1 MTTSSHETEQF
12 SGLILLTGEDKPG
25 LAHALFEALSPF
37 SVAVMDLD
45 QIIIKGRLIFTL
57 QISLNPA
64 HQAAIEEY
72 LNILAATL
80 GVDIAAVFST
90 STTPQTK
97 PDTLILKLS
106 SVKLHPKHL
115 MQVTG
120 KLFEAGA
127 NIEDLSRS
135 GTGPIE
141 VAIEISGLTE
151 NQVQTVLATI
161 DAGTDFSLT
170 YGA

>member
-64 HQAAIEEY
+64 HQAAIEED

-90 STTPQTK
+90 SATPQTK

>member
-12 SGLILLTGEDKPG
+12 SGLILLTSEDKPG

-37 SVAVMDLD
+37 SVTVMDLD
-45 QIIIKGRLIFTL
+45 QIIIKGRLILTI

-64 HQAAIEEY
+64 HQDAIEED
-72 LNILAATL
+72 LNALAASL

-90 STTPQTK
+90 STTPQEK
-97 PDTLILKLS
+97 PDTVVLKLS
-106 SVKLHPKHL
+106 STRLHPKHL
-115 MQVTG
+115 MQIAG

-127 NIEDLSRS
+127 NIEDLSRTGTSPLEVTIKVS
-135 GTGPIE
+135 G
-141 VAIEISGLTE
+141 ATE
-151 NQVQTVLATI
+151 TQVRAVLETI

-170 YGA
+170 GGV

>member
-1 MTTSSHETEQF
+1 MTTSSHEIEQF

-45 QIIIKGRLIFTL
+45 QIIIKGRLTFTL

-64 HQAAIEEY
+64 HQAAIEED
-72 LNILAATL
+72 LNALAASL

-90 STTPQTK
+90 STTPQAK

-106 SVKLHPKHL
+106 SAKLHPKHL
-115 MQVTG
+115 MQITG
-120 KLFEAGA
+120 RLFEAGA
-127 NIEDLSRS
+127 NIEDLSRT
-135 GTGPIE
+135 GTGPLE
-141 VAIEISGLTE
+141 VTIKISGATE
-151 NQVQTVLATI
+151 SKVQAVLATI
-161 DAGTDFSLT
+161 DAGTDFSLNP
-170 YGA
+170 GA